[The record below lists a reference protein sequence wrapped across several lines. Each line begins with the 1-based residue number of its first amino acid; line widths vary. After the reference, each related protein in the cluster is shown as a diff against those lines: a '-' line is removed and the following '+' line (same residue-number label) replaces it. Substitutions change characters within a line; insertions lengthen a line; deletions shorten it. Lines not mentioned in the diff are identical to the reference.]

1 MKISVQSIHFNADK
15 KLLDFIQ
22 KKVDKLD
29 QFYDKIISGEV
40 YLKLENVEDE
50 ANKITEIK
58 CLIPGSQLFVKE
70 KCKTFE
76 EATDL
81 AVESLRKQIERHKQK
96 KASAAETAAKVVLSE
111 AALEDEF

>member
-1 MKISVQSIHFNADK
+1 MKIRVQSIHFNADK
-15 KLLDFIQ
+15 KLLSFIQ

-29 QFYDKIISGEV
+29 LFFDQIISGEV

-58 CLIPGSQLFVKE
+58 LMVPGVTLFAKE
-70 KCKTFE
+70 QCKSFE

-81 AVESLRKQIERHKQK
+81 AIESLKKQITKHKDK
-96 KASAAETAAKVVLSE
+96 TRAKLSE
-111 AALEDEF
+111 HKELLSANEVTDY

>member
-1 MKISVQSIHFNADK
+1 MKIRVQSIHFNADK

-29 QFYDKIISGEV
+29 LFYDKIIGGEV

-50 ANKITEIK
+50 ANKISEIK
-58 CLIPGSQLFVKE
+58 LMVPGVTLFSKE
-70 KCKTFE
+70 QCKSFE

-81 AVESLRKQIERHKQK
+81 AIESLKKQITKHKDK
-96 KASAAETAAKVVLSE
+96 TRAKLSE
-111 AALEDEF
+111 HKELLNVNEVSDY